1 MRVLEA
7 KRADDARHVRELET
21 RLSEAESFVALRPK
35 LQAKLNQQ
43 QTELIATRRELADA
57 QQLAQLSEGRILDAQ
72 EQLEMAM
79 LDKEMAEER
88 AEVAE
93 ADVEEL
99 REKLAIMEVELQ
111 HLREGGSAL
120 CSTDM
125 ICSFGLIQLA
135 RRRGWWRVLSE
146 AVPGLHSAREA
157 ERATQGGP
165 YSTPRYHARD
175 RAGASEEDIRDGEG
189 PCWSRQPPR

>member
-1 MRVLEA
+1 M
-7 KRADDARHVRELET
+7 RELET

-57 QQLAQLSEGRILDAQ
+57 QQLAQLAEGRIVDAQ

-93 ADVEEL
+93 ADLEDAQ
-99 REKLAIMEVELQ
+99 EKAAILEVELQ
-111 HLREGGSAL
+111 HLREGGGTFYILFHPRFTTIHA
-120 CSTDM
+120 CMPAQVVKT
-125 ICSFGLIQLA
+125 
-135 RRRGWWRVLSE
+135 
-146 AVPGLHSAREA
+146 AVKL
-157 ERATQGGP
+157 T
-165 YSTPRYHARD
+165 
-175 RAGASEEDIRDGEG
+175 
-189 PCWSRQPPR
+189 